1 MLEGQLEA
9 VILKKEEELTTFVY
23 QNRHNT
29 LPILLGYRPE
39 EEHTCM
45 ELSIRLQV
53 LIMVHFALSMT
64 TMSHVQCVTLQHEK
78 LL

>member
-1 MLEGQLEA
+1 M
-9 VILKKEEELTTFVY
+9 VKEEEEQTTFVY
-23 QNRHNT
+23 QSSHST
-29 LPILLGYRPE
+29 LPTLLVYRV

-53 LIMVHFALSMT
+53 GIMVHFAPSMT
-64 TMSHVQCVTLQHEK
+64 TMSHVQCAILQHEE

>member
-9 VILKKEEELTTFVY
+9 VILKKEEEQTTFVY
-23 QNRHNT
+23 QSRHNT
-29 LPILLGYRPE
+29 LPSLLGYRPE

-53 LIMVHFALSMT
+53 LIMAHFAPSMT
-64 TMSHVQCVTLQHEK
+64 TMSRVQCVTLQHEK